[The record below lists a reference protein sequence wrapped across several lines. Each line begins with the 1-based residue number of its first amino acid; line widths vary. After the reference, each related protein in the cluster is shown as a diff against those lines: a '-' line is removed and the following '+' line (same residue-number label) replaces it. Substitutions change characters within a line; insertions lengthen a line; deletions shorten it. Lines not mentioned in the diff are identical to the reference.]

1 MISHREVSRQALL
14 LPLHSLHGSGQRIH
28 TSSGLERERARE
40 IVVKRKNSRKR
51 AQEKDQESKIGRE
64 RELYWESKQERPL
77 KRKSLRA
84 RAQDRELMRENSRIR
99 AQERLVG
106 GAIPCRGLMDLGWDM
121 CIATWTLVTKALRM
135 LS

>member
-28 TSSGLERERARE
+28 TSSGLERERDSGQEKEFKKKGSRE
-40 IVVKRKNSRKR
+40 RSRK
-51 AQEKDQESKIGRE
+51 QDRE
-64 RELYWESKQERPL
+64 RESSIGRVNKKDHL